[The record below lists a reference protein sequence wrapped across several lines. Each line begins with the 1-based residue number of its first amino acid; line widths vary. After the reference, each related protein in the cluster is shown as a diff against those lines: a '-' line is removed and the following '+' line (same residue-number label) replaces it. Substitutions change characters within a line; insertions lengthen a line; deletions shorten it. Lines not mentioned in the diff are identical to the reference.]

1 MLSKVMNSTAF
12 ILARSRLLYVEIR
25 WGRVCLGYS
34 LHPKTVRVTAT
45 KWWVKVSDVVLPG
58 YSGEAKLICVYDG
71 LPFCQR
77 RVELRGLPGGNG
89 REVTEVLDVSWYYLV
104 RDENILILWFLF
116 SRRCQWVQDSSGK
129 FNISPA
135 RRTDRT
141 CLFSAWNRVNWCD
154 KVASCLAA
162 PHPYRWG
169 SPINGQVF
177 PSPFPRPV
185 EVLSFDAL
193 CGFAAATRSWRM
205 WVEPD
210 GLSRQP
216 NRRLRTLVD
225 VQDVD
230 AMDLWL

>member
-1 MLSKVMNSTAF
+1 MGG
-12 ILARSRLLYVEIR
+12 RSLKFWMFLGTTWYEMKTFWSCDFFSVE
-25 WGRVCLGYS
+25 G
-34 LHPKTVRVTAT
+34 A
-45 KWWVKVSDVVLPG
+45 
-58 YSGEAKLICVYDG
+58 
-71 LPFCQR
+71 
-77 RVELRGLPGGNG
+77 NG
-89 REVTEVLDVSWYYLV
+89 FR
-104 RDENILILWFLF
+104 I
-116 SRRCQWVQDSSGK
+116 VQEI
-129 FNISPA
+129 ISPA